1 MEGGGPETTPPWG
14 KGAYA
19 LEGDSF

>member
-14 KGAYA
+14 KEAYA